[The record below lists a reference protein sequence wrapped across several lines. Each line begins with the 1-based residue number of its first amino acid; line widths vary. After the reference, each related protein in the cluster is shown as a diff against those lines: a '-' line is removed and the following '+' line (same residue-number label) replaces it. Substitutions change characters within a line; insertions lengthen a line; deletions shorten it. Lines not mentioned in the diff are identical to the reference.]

1 MFYVIIAL
9 AVLAV
14 IAGVLAF
21 IFCRLYQRS
30 KKACE
35 AEKVKLACLQQEYG
49 KLVKA
54 YEAKKKNKEKADEKV
69 SDLHSGKLSADD
81 ILPKRKG

>member
-1 MFYVIIAL
+1 MIYVISALVFLVIIAGIL
-9 AVLAV
+9 AYMF
-14 IAGVLAF
+14 GKMSTK
-21 IFCRLYQRS
+21 Y
-30 KKACE
+30 KKQYE
-35 AEKVKLACLQQEYG
+35 AECVKLACLQTEYE
-49 KLVKA
+49 KLAKA